1 MFILVYYFCKPYRWK
16 EAWLDRLN
24 KSSEPWIHIWLSH
37 QSRDAYWQHGSIS
50 EDYASIKCPVFLV
63 GGFCDLYT
71 DAIFRMVEHLKCP
84 VRVLIG
90 PWPHKWPGIATPGP
104 RIDHLKECLRW
115 WDYHLKGLPTGVMD
129 EPVMRVYMRDS
140 MLSSVAFLF
149 IFLIFLSKTSV
160 CTKTNHFYGPR
171 HFEGAPEGDM
181 AREMDSR
188 RLLALTKCTPTR
200 IFPTN

>member
-1 MFILVYYFCKPYRWK
+1 M
-16 EAWLDRLN
+16 
-24 KSSEPWIHIWLSH
+24 
-37 QSRDAYWQHGSIS
+37 
-50 EDYASIKCPVFLV
+50 FLV
-63 GGFCDLYT
+63 GGFTDLYT

-84 VRVLIG
+84 VRALIG

-129 EPVMRVYMRDS
+129 EPVMRVYMRDG
-140 MLSSVAFLF
+140 MLSSVC
-149 IFLIFLSKTSV
+149 LIFFPEASV
-160 CTKTNHFYGPR
+160 CTKTNQFYDSR